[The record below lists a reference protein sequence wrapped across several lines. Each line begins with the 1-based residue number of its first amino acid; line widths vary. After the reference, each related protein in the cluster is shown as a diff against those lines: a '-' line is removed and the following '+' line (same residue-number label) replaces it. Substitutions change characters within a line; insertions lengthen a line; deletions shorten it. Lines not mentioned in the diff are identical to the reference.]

1 MQNYAEPLFS
11 KGRVLKRESLEALR
25 DFPGS
30 LARLGLADWSD
41 GILFGFDIHYR
52 IGNKE
57 LEQKETGSRESGGR
71 ESGNGEVVIDAGA
84 VWYQGQVMLTKKE
97 SIPFRAYDQQIT
109 VCLRVYPGVST
120 EDFYIRQLEL
130 RLKNGEPGKAEFEL
144 GRFRLSKGAR
154 LRKDYQ
160 DLRDCRT
167 AFNTLDI
174 TQIPYSGPG
183 GVTVSPVLL
192 RMFARM
198 IMENSAAADMDVQFA
213 LLCLDR
219 PPVSRE
225 CLLRYIC
232 RRLGEPFR
240 ELSHSEIYERLVR
253 IAGAGGRGVGKQ
265 SRKEG
270 PAVF

>member
-25 DFPGS
+25 DFPLR
-30 LARLGLADWSD
+30 LARLGLADWAD
-41 GILFGFDIHYR
+41 GILYGFDISYEDK
-52 IGNKE
+52 GP
-57 LEQKETGSRESGGR
+57 ESEGGA
-71 ESGNGEVVIDAGA
+71 VVIDAGA
-84 VWYQGQVMLTKKE
+84 VWYQGQVLLTHKE
-97 SIPFRAYDQQIT
+97 SIPFRAFEQQIT
-109 VCLRVYPGVST
+109 VCFKVSAGTHT
-120 EDFYIRQLEL
+120 EDFHIRQIEL
-130 RLKNGEPGKAEFEL
+130 RLKNGEPGHAEFEL

-154 LRKDYQ
+154 LRKDYR

-167 AFNTLDI
+167 AYNTLDL
-174 TQIPYSGPG
+174 TQVPYAGPS

-198 IMENSAAADMDVQFA
+198 LMENTRASDFDAQFA
-213 LLCLDR
+213 LLCLDH

-225 CLLRYIC
+225 CLLRYLC
-232 RRLGEPFR
+232 RKLGEPFR

-253 IAGAGGRGVGKQ
+253 ITGDFGHGIDKNG
-265 SRKEG
+265 RKEG

>member
-1 MQNYAEPLFS
+1 MQNYAEPLFH

-25 DFPGS
+25 DFPVG
-30 LARLGLADWSD
+30 LARMEFSDWSD
-41 GILFGFDIHYR
+41 GILYGFDISY
-52 IGNKE
+52 
-57 LEQKETGSRESGGR
+57 ETMKQESGGGAVTI
-71 ESGNGEVVIDAGA
+71 EAGA
-84 VWYQGQVMLTKKE
+84 VWHEGQVVLTE
-97 SIPFRAYDQQIT
+97 TETIPFHAYEQQIV
-109 VCLRVYPGVST
+109 VCLRVYPGAYT
-120 EDFYIRQLEL
+120 EDFYTRKLEL
-130 RLKNGEPGKAEFEL
+130 RLKNGESGNAEFEL
-144 GRFRLSKGAR
+144 GRFRLSEGAR
-154 LRKDYQ
+154 LRKDYR

-167 AFNTLDI
+167 SYNTLDI
-174 TQIPYSGPG
+174 TQIPYAGPG

-198 IMENSAAADMDVQFA
+198 MMENMGAADTDISFA
-213 LLCLDR
+213 LLCLDH

-253 IAGAGGRGVGKQ
+253 IAGAGGHGMGQKR
-265 SRKEG
+265 RTEG